1 MQDGIVYFMHIG
13 KDNALVCVVN
23 VYGDLA
29 QDAAADVGGHWAAAC
44 RVRNMRPT
52 ALCSPGLP
60 ALL

>member
-1 MQDGIVYFMHIG
+1 MHIG